1 MANPQAGVEEVEKG
15 RIWACRLE
23 PDRALSTLDEAE
35 DFLHDRGLLTLMPD
49 CSLPSLFGACHE
61 EPYKPGGRGFAS
73 WPKTKWW
80 WGGALA
86 GRPGVVVA
94 RIHAG
99 KGVFLTE
106 HTAALADPLCRA
118 ELAAADAGDSG
129 PGEQRLVRHLADAGP
144 AAVDE
149 LKEELGLGV
158 KTYARCGPASSA
170 SVRSWRR
177 ISAWRR
183 RPAATGTRASSSAG
197 TSCSRIRLPEP
208 EARRNSSSRVS
219 KPRWSRPS
227 ARREAGFPGES
238 PRAISRRSSR
248 QGACAGRRPAC
259 SAKRKRLP
267 RQGRQYGRRDPRR
280 RDCLPRRVT
289 ERARGLPEAQ
299 KVARRL
305 QGRSGASG
313 DERLNRPCRGL
324 GIRAPAGRQREA
336 PVTVL
341 EPAQKTEPP
350 ADGSA

>member
-1 MANPQAGVEEVEKG
+1 MANPQAGVEEVEKR

-23 PDRALSTLDEAE
+23 PHRALSTLDEAE

-86 GRPGVVVA
+86 GRHGVVVA

-129 PGEQRLVRHLADAGP
+129 PGEQRLLRHLADAGP

-158 KTYARCGPASSA
+158 KELRALRARLERVGAIVAKDLRLETKAGGHRHTSELFRWDQLFPHPAPGAGGPEELVVAGVEAAVVAPEREARGWFSWRVSA
-170 SVRSWRR
+170 SDIEALVEAGRL
-177 ISAWRR
+177 R
-183 RPAATGTRASSSAG
+183 RPAPGLLSEAETAS
-197 TSCSRIRLPEP
+197 
-208 EARRNSSSRVS
+208 
-219 KPRWSRPS
+219 
-227 ARREAGFPGES
+227 
-238 PRAISRRSSR
+238 
-248 QGACAGRRPAC
+248 
-259 SAKRKRLP
+259 
-267 RQGRQYGRRDPRR
+267 
-280 RDCLPRRVT
+280 
-289 ERARGLPEAQ
+289 
-299 KVARRL
+299 
-305 QGRSGASG
+305 
-313 DERLNRPCRGL
+313 
-324 GIRAPAGRQREA
+324 A
-336 PVTVL
+336 PVQAVRS
-341 EPAQKTEPP
+341 P
-350 ADGSA
+350 